1 MGPRSYRSPLET
13 KKAAPAPGWYLI
25 PLGPVPCLPHTGSS
39 TACID
44 CRTETQPN
52 KAAGNYEQF
61 IVTDE
66 VWQAAGMPL
75 GNVDPKSFV
84 LKGGGGCLCVGCI
97 ERRLGRRLTNADFV
111 WQEGLWENRDAGWLT
126 PRLVE
131 RLATGMADPR
141 PIPKVMMIA
150 LRRDRRMRKAKSGE
164 IDGTDVCILQQ
175 AGTRTV
181 LHVLRDR
188 RPGQGGC
195 RCLLQRLRKVPK
207 DGARRHGDPP
217 PDGAAGG
224 R

>member
-1 MGPRSYRSPLET
+1 MSKKSLMGSSASLPDTTSWSEPKET
-13 KKAAPAPGWYLI
+13 VLHLGDNVLGVIKPG
-25 PLGPVPCLPHTGSS
+25 PPTGPMNTGTS

-141 PIPKVMMIA
+141 PIPKVDA
-150 LRRDRRMRKAKSGE
+150 
-164 IDGTDVCILQQ
+164 
-175 AGTRTV
+175 
-181 LHVLRDR
+181 
-188 RPGQGGC
+188 
-195 RCLLQRLRKVPK
+195 
-207 DGARRHGDPP
+207 
-217 PDGAAGG
+217 
-224 R
+224 

>member
-97 ERRLGRRLTNADFV
+97 ERRLGRQLTNPDFV
-111 WQEGLWENRDAGWLT
+111 HQELMWTNRDAGWLT
-126 PRLVE
+126 TRLE
-131 RLATGMADPR
+131 G
-141 PIPKVMMIA
+141 K
-150 LRRDRRMRKAKSGE
+150 RRA
-164 IDGTDVCILQQ
+164 
-175 AGTRTV
+175 
-181 LHVLRDR
+181 
-188 RPGQGGC
+188 
-195 RCLLQRLRKVPK
+195 
-207 DGARRHGDPP
+207 
-217 PDGAAGG
+217 GAAAPGAKPAPMPLSPNFYG
-224 R
+224 KKFVGEDPARQKFPKFWEWYACT

>member
-1 MGPRSYRSPLET
+1 M
-13 KKAAPAPGWYLI
+13 
-25 PLGPVPCLPHTGSS
+25 PCLPHTGTS

-141 PIPKVMMIA
+141 PIRKVMMIA

-164 IDGTDVCILQQ
+164 IDGTDVCILFSKPGREPYYMCFVTDAQGR
-175 AGTRTV
+175 AVVDVYYSDYARFRKMVHDGTAT
-181 LHVLRDR
+181 LH
-188 RPGQGGC
+188 
-195 RCLLQRLRKVPK
+195 
-207 DGARRHGDPP
+207 